1 MSENPPAMNSNAR
14 KNIIYSLVLFAVVLL
29 VYAWRT
35 REEKSADP
43 GLEYHQPGKVSFFG
57 EVLDAEYRVTYLD
70 EENRVF
76 KPAVDSLLNAFSLIV
91 SLSEPTSEVNR
102 LNVQDTLRSPSA
114 TLRGMLRE
122 ANRIYDLSG
131 GALDPT
137 QRAIENVWRFSSAGP
152 QLLDS
157 TTIWTILPS
166 VGLKKIALTDTLIRK
181 GNPGIFLDFSR
192 SAKGYLMDQMG
203 ALLERQGIKN
213 YLIQIGGE
221 NLAKGVNERG
231 ELWRIGLFY
240 LADSLGTK
248 KDGAIA
254 LQDRAISSAGNF
266 EQFYTK
272 DSMRISYTLDP
283 RTGLPVSHGL
293 LGVTLVGPD
302 AKTADGLAD
311 ALMVM
316 GWKEAIRLDSSR
328 ADLGMLLIYNEK
340 GGSLKQYISPELT
353 EVLSFSVK

>member
-1 MSENPPAMNSNAR
+1 MNPNAR
-14 KNIIYSLVLFAVVLL
+14 KNIIYSLVLFAIVLL

-35 REEKSADP
+35 REEKSSDP
-43 GLEYHQPGKVSFFG
+43 ELEFHQPGKVSFFG

-76 KPAVDSLLNAFSLIV
+76 KPSIDSLLNAFSLIV

-102 LNVQDTLRSPSA
+102 LNVRDTLMSPSE
-114 TLRGMLRE
+114 TLRGMLKE
-122 ANRIYDLSG
+122 ANRVYDLTG

-157 TTIWTILPS
+157 TNIWMILPS
-166 VGLKKIALTDTLIRK
+166 MGLKKITITDTLLRK
-181 GNPGIFLDFSR
+181 GNPGIFIDFSK

-213 YLIQIGGE
+213 YLIQVGGE
-221 NLAKGVNERG
+221 NLAKGINDRG

-248 KDGAIA
+248 KDGVIA
-254 LQDRAISSAGNF
+254 LQNRAISSAGNF

-272 DSMRISYTLDP
+272 DSLRISYTLDP
-283 RTGLPVSHGL
+283 RTGLPVGHGL

-302 AKTADGLAD
+302 AKTTDALAD

-316 GWKEAIRLDSSR
+316 GWREAIRLDSSR
-328 ADLGMLLIYNEK
+328 ADLGMLLIYNEP
-340 GGSLKQYISPELT
+340 GGTLQQYISPELRG
-353 EVLSFSVK
+353 VLSFPVGK